1 MRSTAILVIG
11 AIIAVIVALSAFT
24 VQEYQYAIKF
34 RLGEITRVD
43 YEPGLHWKVP
53 FINNVRTFDKRIQA
67 LDMPPEEVNTIEQ
80 KYLDVDYFVMWKII
94 DPGQYYVATRGGDV
108 EVARDR
114 LSQIIRR
121 FLREEFAKRTL
132 IEVIS
137 QQRGQIMNDLTSVAD
152 ARATEFGIDVIDVR
166 IKQIELTEQVLG
178 SVFRRMET
186 ERLEFANE
194 LRSLGREQAERT
206 RALADREVRVLLAEA
221 RKESEQIR
229 GQGDARATDVYAQ
242 AYEQDREFYSF
253 FRSLQA
259 YQRSFDGKDD
269 VLVLDPESE
278 FFDYF
283 GTQQPGSGN

>member
-1 MRSTAILVIG
+1 MKSTAILIIG
-11 AIIAVIVALSAFT
+11 AIIAIIVALSAFT

-34 RLGEITRVD
+34 RLGEIVRVD
-43 YEPGLHWKVP
+43 YDPGLHWKVP

-137 QQRGQIMNDLTSVAD
+137 QERGQIMDDLTNVAD
-152 ARATEFGIDVIDVR
+152 QRSTEFGIDVIDVR

-229 GQGDARATDVYAQ
+229 GQGDARSTDIYAQ

-259 YQRSFDGKDD
+259 YQRSFDSKDD

-283 GTQQPGSGN
+283 GSQQPASGN

>member
-1 MRSTAILVIG
+1 
-11 AIIAVIVALSAFT
+11 
-24 VQEYQYAIKF
+24 
-34 RLGEITRVD
+34 
-43 YEPGLHWKVP
+43 
-53 FINNVRTFDKRIQA
+53 
-67 LDMPPEEVNTIEQ
+67 
-80 KYLDVDYFVMWKII
+80 MWKII

-137 QQRGQIMNDLTSVAD
+137 QERGQIMDDLTNVAD
-152 ARATEFGIDVIDVR
+152 QRSTEFGIDVIDVR

-229 GQGDARATDVYAQ
+229 GQGDARSTDIYAQ

-259 YQRSFDGKDD
+259 YQRSFDSKDD

-283 GTQQPGSGN
+283 GSQQPASGN